1 MTDNSHNE
9 TERQNDSL
17 IKAIDKEIKSINRL
31 IYMTYRKYDKKYDLI
46 KLIEKTTSTEENPID
61 IMEKKL
67 DIIEIER
74 IERQN
79 ESILD
84 ICMYIH
90 TYINTIN

>member
-17 IKAIDKEIKSINRL
+17 IKTIDKEIKSTNRL
-31 IYMTYRKYDKKYDLI
+31 IDMTYRKYDKKNDLI
-46 KLIEKTTSTEENPID
+46 KLIEKTTPAEENPID

-67 DIIEIER
+67 DIIEIKR
-74 IERQN
+74 
-79 ESILD
+79 

-90 TYINTIN
+90 TYIKRSDRKNRKTK